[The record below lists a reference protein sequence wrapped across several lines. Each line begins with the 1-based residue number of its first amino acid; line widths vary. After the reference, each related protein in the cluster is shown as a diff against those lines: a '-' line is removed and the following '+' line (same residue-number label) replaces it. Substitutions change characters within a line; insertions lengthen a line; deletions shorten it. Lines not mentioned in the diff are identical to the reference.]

1 MNRYFAIYH
10 GMHERAPWGVAV
22 ERTAGFPKVEL
33 LMLCRT
39 EKDAMEA
46 ANITSLGRG
55 LQALRDQKVA
65 ERKTQTVKDANI
77 ISNHS
82 TQTATAVSGA
92 TRAGRVSQVA
102 GRRER
107 RVGVTRN
114 AAQN

>member
-39 EKDAMEA
+39 EKDATEA

-55 LQALRDQKVA
+55 LKKFRDGKVA
-65 ERKTQTVKDANI
+65 ERAEGGGGKTGKAGTGRMGRTGA
-77 ISNHS
+77 
-82 TQTATAVSGA
+82 ALSG
-92 TRAGRVSQVA
+92 SCP
-102 GRRER
+102 RRD
-107 RVGVTRN
+107 
-114 AAQN
+114 

>member
-1 MNRYFAIYH
+1 MNRFFAIYH

-39 EKDAMEA
+39 EKDAIEA

-55 LQALRDQKVA
+55 LQALRDHKVA

-92 TRAGRVSQVA
+92 TRAGRGASRTCQSA
-102 GRRER
+102 DARASRIGK
-107 RVGVTRN
+107 G
-114 AAQN
+114 QN